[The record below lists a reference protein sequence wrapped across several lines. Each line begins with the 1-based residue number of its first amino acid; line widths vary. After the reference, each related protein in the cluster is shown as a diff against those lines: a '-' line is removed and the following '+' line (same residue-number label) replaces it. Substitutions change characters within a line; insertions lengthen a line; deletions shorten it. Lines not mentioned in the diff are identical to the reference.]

1 MGRDVGS
8 IAAFFIITVSLAR
21 ARVLLVLHIDVC
33 LAQQTKRPSMTKVKI
48 ITSRIPSRP
57 LNSVCDVSDEKAQSL
72 VAQGFGEIVDEP
84 KPKRGRPKK
93 VKE

>member
-1 MGRDVGS
+1 
-8 IAAFFIITVSLAR
+8 
-21 ARVLLVLHIDVC
+21 
-33 LAQQTKRPSMTKVKI
+33 MTKVKI
-48 ITSRIPSRP
+48 ITSRIPTRP